1 MRLAFIFV
9 GGQKE
14 AWTVELAQAYQKKLQ
29 PFVATEVIRL
39 KASQQARESRQQKLE
54 QESDA
59 ILKQIT
65 RDDFVILCDEKGEQ
79 PTSVKLSQKVVK
91 IFEFGKPRVVV
102 IVAGA
107 YGASE
112 KLKKRANWNWS
123 FSNQTFNHYFAQ
135 VFAMEQIFRAFTIWK
150 NLPYHNE

>member
-1 MRLAFIFV
+1 MKLAFLFV

-14 AWTVELAQAYQKKLQ
+14 SWAVELAQAYQKKLK

-39 KASQQARESRQQKLE
+39 KASQQARESRAQKMKD
-54 QESDA
+54 ESDA
-59 ILKQIT
+59 ILKNVT
-65 RDDFVILCDEKGEQ
+65 RDDFVILCDETGDQ
-79 PTSVKLSQKVVK
+79 PTSLKLSQKVVK

-107 YGASE
+107 YGASPE
-112 KLKKRANWNWS
+112 LKERANWKWS